1 VRPIEHTFAGANLDA
16 TPPPLARP
24 HAEDPL
30 VRRLAAHLGRYG
42 IVPVLSELDFD
53 HLLVARVSDSKLRR
67 ETELAVRGPSARR
80 RKGTTEKGELPDLYD
95 LVADP
100 LAGPVVLGRQ
110 AGAMLASGAAV
121 TPHLAGR
128 RRVLDLGC
136 GVGHLATWY
145 ASLDPRRH
153 VTGVDASG
161 PAVERARVVA
171 AEIGVPN
178 VTFVRV
184 DLERDALPEGPFDA
198 VVETQTLYHC
208 ADLPGV
214 LRRVRAVCAPDAVFV
229 AAAKLPTA
237 KRMRPYLAAL
247 RAADF
252 GVAHVGAT
260 PLCRTLAA
268 EDYQA
273 YPVVVARAGA
283 PAAPGA
289 VPDDLDAWY
298 GDLIRALLAQAWQD
312 LLDQPPAARRAHY
325 EWLCAAGVID
335 PAVRTEADLSRLVA
349 RCADAVQF
357 RAEGLEEVLWCTG
370 WGHNPYAHEDC
381 VVLFGAAEK
390 GA

>member
-1 VRPIEHTFAGANLDA
+1 LPSH
-16 TPPPLARP
+16 
-24 HAEDPL
+24 
-30 VRRLAAHLGRYG
+30 
-42 IVPVLSELDFD
+42 S
-53 HLLVARVSDSKLRR
+53 
-67 ETELAVRGPSARR
+67 PSARR
-80 RKGTTEKGELPDLYD
+80 RKGTTEKGGLPDLYD

-121 TPHLAGR
+121 TPHLAVR

-145 ASLDPRRH
+145 ASLDARRH

-171 AEIGVPN
+171 AALGVPN
-178 VTFVRV
+178 VTFQRV
-184 DLERDALPEGPFDA
+184 DLERDALPGGPFDA

-237 KRMRPYLAAL
+237 KQMRPYLAAL

-260 PLCRTLAA
+260 PFCRTLAA

-298 GDLIRALLAQAWQD
+298 GDLLRALRARAWHD
-312 LLDQPPAARRAHY
+312 LLDQPPAALRALY
-325 EWLCAAGVID
+325 EWLCAAGAID
-335 PAVRTEADLSRLVA
+335 PAVHTEADLSRLVA
-349 RCADAVQF
+349 RCAAAVRF
-357 RAEGLEEVLWCTG
+357 RAEGLEEVLWYTG
-370 WGHNPYAHEDC
+370 WGHDPDVHEDC